1 MPPATA
7 ERSNTVV
14 VEDVGSSRKRLTITV
29 PAETVAQKLEQSLST
44 LASEAALPGFR
55 PGRAPRALIEKR
67 FGQSVRGE
75 TKNQIVSEAYTAA
88 IQEHKLTVVG
98 EPEPEESLRDAALDP
113 RQPFKFSVEIEVM
126 PEFELPSFE
135 GVEVLRPTIEVTD
148 SQIDEQ
154 LNRIRINEGSLQA
167 QEKAARGDY
176 CIGHGVMK
184 NKAGET
190 LIDIDGA
197 VVQVPPDAKDAKGA
211 ILGVMV
217 EDFGEQIG
225 LPKPGDTLHIKTHGP
240 ENHEDER
247 VRGQDLRIEF
257 KVARVERI
265 MPASDDQLV
274 ARFGTGDEAQLR
286 ELITLRLHQ
295 RAMVEQQAAVRQ
307 QVARKLVESVEFPLP
322 ERLSARQ
329 AERLLSRTR
338 MDLMYRGY
346 TEPQIEE
353 RLAEL
358 RGASAE
364 RAQEE
369 LKLFF
374 ILNRF
379 ADSLEVGVS
388 QDEVLGRISQI
399 AAERGVRPDDIRKQ
413 LTQRA
418 QIMAIANQI
427 REHKTLDVLAARAK
441 IVDVPQEEFNERTKG
456 AAASARKGGKPEASD
471 APAKGKTKGKADKRK

>member
-1 MPPATA
+1 MPPATS
-7 ERSNTVV
+7 ERTNTVV
-14 VEDVGSSRKRLTITV
+14 VEDVGPSRKRLTITV
-29 PAETVAQKLEQSLST
+29 PAEAVAEKVEQSLST

-75 TKNQIVSEAYTAA
+75 TKSQIVSEAYSAA
-88 IQEHKLTVVG
+88 IQEHKLSVVG
-98 EPEPEESLRDAALDP
+98 EPEPDESVRTAELDP
-113 RQPFKFSVEIEVM
+113 KRPLTFSVEIEVM
-126 PEFELPSFE
+126 PDFELPSIE
-135 GVEVLRPTIEVTD
+135 GVEVLRPLVEIK
-148 SQIDEQ
+148 DEQ
-154 LNRIRINEGSLQA
+154 IEEQMERVRINEGSLQA
-167 QEKAARGDY
+167 QEKAHLGDY

-184 NKAGET
+184 NTAGDV

-197 VVQVPPDAKDAKGA
+197 VVQIPPKDKDGKGA

-217 EDFGEQIG
+217 NDFGKQVG
-225 LPKPGDTLHIKTHGP
+225 LPKPGDTLHVKAHGP

-247 VRGQDLRIEF
+247 VRGQDMRIEF

-265 MPASDDQLV
+265 VPATDEQLV
-274 ARFGTGDEAQLR
+274 ARFGTGDQQQLR
-286 ELITLRLHQ
+286 ELITLRLNQ
-295 RAMVEQQAAVRQ
+295 RAMIEQQAAVRQ
-307 QVARKLVESVEFPLP
+307 QVAKKLIESVEFPLP

-358 RGASAE
+358 RGTSNE
-364 RAQEE
+364 RARDE

-374 ILNRF
+374 VLNRF

-399 AAERGVRPDDIRKQ
+399 AAERGVRPEDIRKQ
-413 LTQRA
+413 LTQRS
-418 QIMAIANQI
+418 QIMAIAQQI
-427 REHKTLDVLAARAK
+427 REHKTLDALAARAK
-441 IVDVPQEEFNERTKG
+441 ITDVPLEEFNAQSSATSKPTGKPAKAE
-456 AAASARKGGKPEASD
+456 AAAAK
-471 APAKGKTKGKADKRK
+471 AKGKSKGKAEK